1 MLVRRKVSKDTSVIQ
16 YQEKI
21 SKCEKRFNNWIVEKM
36 PEWRTA
42 VTGTNSF
49 NLRHTGVHLTINQS
63 DADCVIMHWVGNDTI
78 SIRELGLITKPIVWR
93 LADMWAFS
101 GCKHYSEDFELER
114 LEKYPQN
121 SDKNI
126 DRLIWGRKKKF
137 WNNLNLKVVCGSD
150 WLSSK
155 ARSSRLLG
163 KYDTFTIPS
172 SLNTK
177 IFSPNEN
184 FNSCFPKERKVSKL
198 LFGANS
204 AITDPRKGFDLLV
217 NALESLKDR
226 RPEIKFELKV
236 FGHSKKET
244 LWFKNIKVESVGY
257 VTDEKDMAK
266 LYNESDLFIIP
277 SRADNL
283 PFTAMESLSCGTPV
297 VGFEVGGIPEIIEHK
312 KNGFL
317 ATPFDCH
324 ELSEGIAWTLG
335 QLKHKNRNL
344 NANARKKAV
353 TTYSY
358 EAQARSYINLIESI
372 I

>member
-1 MLVRRKVSKDTSVIQ
+1 MLVRRKVSNDTSVIQ

-126 DRLIWGRKKKF
+126 DRLIWGRKNKF

-184 FNSCFPKERKVSKL
+184 FSAFKKVNSFKRRSFPRQQ
-198 LFGANS
+198 
-204 AITDPRKGFDLLV
+204 
-217 NALESLKDR
+217 
-226 RPEIKFELKV
+226 
-236 FGHSKKET
+236 KK
-244 LWFKNIKVESVGY
+244 
-257 VTDEKDMAK
+257 
-266 LYNESDLFIIP
+266 P
-277 SRADNL
+277 
-283 PFTAMESLSCGTPV
+283 
-297 VGFEVGGIPEIIEHK
+297 
-312 KNGFL
+312 
-317 ATPFDCH
+317 
-324 ELSEGIAWTLG
+324 
-335 QLKHKNRNL
+335 
-344 NANARKKAV
+344 
-353 TTYSY
+353 
-358 EAQARSYINLIESI
+358 
-372 I
+372 